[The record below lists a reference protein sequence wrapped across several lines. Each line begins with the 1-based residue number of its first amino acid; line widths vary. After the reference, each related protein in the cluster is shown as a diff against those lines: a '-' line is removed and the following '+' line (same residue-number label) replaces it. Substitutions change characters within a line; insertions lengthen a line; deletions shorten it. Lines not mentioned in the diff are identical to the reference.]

1 MVNLLDLKSFVN
13 FTKEIYLKN
22 QDEDITAFVYA
33 MYGGDEAL
41 KKISELMYTIE
52 SKNLLTMIS
61 FNIESRYAQSLLY
74 KIYIISTK
82 SAIRKEVVE
91 MINELLEKMNIS
103 YTEFRLRCTANFGFN
118 SKGEKILNGDY
129 KLIVNNDYTLTLFD
143 IKNNKELKKVPQS
156 IDKKLKEKIKE
167 LGKEV
172 DKFINHSSHILGIML
187 INGDILS
194 YDLFKEVFI
203 DNYLMNKFGSG
214 LIWNLYDQ
222 DKNFITTFRY
232 TNDGNYLNTENEK
245 IKINADN
252 FIALASPI
260 EMDDETIDKWRKQ
273 LEDCQLSQP
282 INQLTVV
289 KLDKNN
295 LKKEIKKIKNIDTS
309 YGAFKFFAKKYE
321 MHTNDALEDNDTITY
336 TFTSNDGDIFTMSAK
351 VDEEVEYD
359 DLINISIDFKKD
371 KNKKNISNRFVY
383 TFLVFIILDFR
394 LTDLF

>member
-1 MVNLLDLKSFVN
+1 
-13 FTKEIYLKN
+13 
-22 QDEDITAFVYA
+22 
-33 MYGGDEAL
+33 
-41 KKISELMYTIE
+41 
-52 SKNLLTMIS
+52 
-61 FNIESRYAQSLLY
+61 
-74 KIYIISTK
+74 
-82 SAIRKEVVE
+82 
-91 MINELLEKMNIS
+91 
-103 YTEFRLRCTANFGFN
+103 
-118 SKGEKILNGDY
+118 
-129 KLIVNNDYTLTLFD
+129 
-143 IKNNKELKKVPQS
+143 
-156 IDKKLKEKIKE
+156 
-167 LGKEV
+167 
-172 DKFINHSSHILGIML
+172 
-187 INGDILS
+187 
-194 YDLFKEVFI
+194 
-203 DNYLMNKFGSG
+203 MNKFSSS
-214 LIWNLYDQ
+214 LVWNLYDK
-222 DKNFITTFRY
+222 DNNFITTFMY
-232 TNDGNYLNTENEK
+232 SNNGNYLNCENK
-245 IKINADN
+245 KVKINTDN
-252 FIALASPI
+252 FISLATPI

-321 MHTNDALEDNDTITY
+321 MHSNDALEDNDTITY